1 MRRNGKGK
9 LSSGKYGEGPAKPF
23 HKVGLSLRGT
33 VTLNLLLTLFGLF
46 TQISFAVKAENPLA
60 SVFSKHGFEFVFLR
74 EFAKFLTQVNS
85 SKIVPHKNYRH
96 NALGCENGKNENQT
110 KAGFSTEKD

>member
-46 TQISFAVKAENPLA
+46 T
-60 SVFSKHGFEFVFLR
+60 
-74 EFAKFLTQVNS
+74 
-85 SKIVPHKNYRH
+85 
-96 NALGCENGKNENQT
+96 
-110 KAGFSTEKD
+110 